1 MANENIE
8 LELYLIRHGES
19 ASNAGIDTDMEEE
32 LRADPPLSDKGKREA
47 ELLGEYFKDFPLD
60 ALLSSGMRRTMH
72 TANEVAIRQPENGSQ
87 QIEVHKIFTECGTGE
102 GSRNRP
108 IEEIKKDIPAVI
120 PAEGTDGTQTMFY
133 SKGHTDAQLLERG
146 KEAIKYLR
154 DRFHSGEKV
163 MVVAHAAFNTFM
175 LYAALG
181 MSCEQ
186 IFDPSFFN
194 TSITK
199 IIFFKEGTGSF
210 GDVHLEYHNNVPHL
224 IEEMPEFRF

>member
-1 MANENIE
+1 MSNENIE
-8 LELYLIRHGES
+8 LELYMIRHGES
-19 ASNAGIDTDMEEE
+19 ASNAGLDTDMEAE
-32 LRADPPLSDKGKREA
+32 LRADPPLSDKGKRQA

-72 TANEVAIRQPENGSQ
+72 TANEVALRQPENGAK

-102 GSRNRP
+102 GSRNRT

-120 PAEGTDGTQTMFY
+120 PAEGTDGSQTMFY
-133 SKGHTDAQLLERG
+133 SYGHDDAQLLERG

-154 DRFHSGEKV
+154 DRFHNGEKI
-163 MVVAHAAFNTFM
+163 MVVAHGAFNTFM

-181 MSCEQ
+181 MSHEQ

-199 IIFFKEGTGSF
+199 IIFFKEGTGPF
-210 GDVHLEYHNNVPHL
+210 GDVHLEYHNNMPHVL
-224 IEEMPEFRF
+224 GEMPEFKF